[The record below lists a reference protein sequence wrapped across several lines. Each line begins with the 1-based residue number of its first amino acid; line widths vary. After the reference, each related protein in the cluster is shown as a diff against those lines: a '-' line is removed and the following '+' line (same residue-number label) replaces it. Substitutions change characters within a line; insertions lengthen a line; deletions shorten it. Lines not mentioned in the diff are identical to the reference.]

1 MAKFVLRRLMFLP
14 AVLFGVTLLL
24 FGLFH
29 TLSPEM
35 RASLYIKDPRQLDD
49 IDRVIQKYGLKDSF
63 HKQYGRWI
71 KNVTRGDLG
80 YSETAKMPVT
90 QAIRQFFPA
99 TIELAVSAFI
109 PIMIIGIWL
118 GTVSAVRRDQWIDH
132 LSRFFSITGYSL
144 PSFVLGL
151 ILLMLFYGLFPL
163 FPPERYS
170 MASDPIIHSPG
181 FRELT
186 GMLLIDSLLNLKFSV
201 FFDAMRHLVLPA
213 TTLTYISMAL
223 IVRITRSSM
232 LEELSKDYVR
242 TARSKG
248 LAESVIIRKHARR
261 NAWIPVIT
269 ISSILFVGLL
279 RGVIITETVF
289 AFPGVGR
296 WVAQAALQLDI
307 PGVMG
312 VALLTSTLFVLGN
325 LAADVLYA
333 VADPRIRF
341 K

>member
-1 MAKFVLRRLMFLP
+1 MAKFVLRRFAFLP
-14 AVLFGVTLLL
+14 IVLFGVTLLL
-24 FGLFH
+24 FVLFQ

-35 RASLYIKDPRQLDD
+35 RASLYIKDPRQLND
-49 IDRVIQKYGLKDSF
+49 IERVIQKYGLKDPF
-63 HKQYGRWI
+63 HVQYGRWL
-71 KNVTRGDLG
+71 KQVAAGDLG

-90 QAIRQFFPA
+90 QAIIQFFPA
-99 TIELAVSAFI
+99 TFELATSAFI
-109 PIMIIGIWL
+109 PILLIGVWL
-118 GTVSAVRRDQWIDH
+118 GTLSAVRRDQLVDH

-151 ILLMLFYGLFPL
+151 LLLMIFYGMIPL

-181 FRELT
+181 FSEYT

-201 FFDAMRHLVLPA
+201 FVDAVRHLVLPA
-213 TTLTYISMAL
+213 ATLTYISMAL

-248 LAESVIIRKHARR
+248 LPENVVIQKHARR

-289 AFPGVGR
+289 AFPGIGR

-312 VALLTSTLFVLGN
+312 VALLTSCLFVLGN

-333 VADPRIRF
+333 VVDPRIRF

>member
-1 MAKFVLRRLMFLP
+1 MAKFVLRRLAFLP
-14 AVLFGVTLLL
+14 FVLFGVTLLL

-29 TLSPEM
+29 TLSPAM

-49 IDRVIQKYGLKDSF
+49 IDRVIQKYGLNDPF
-63 HKQYGRWI
+63 HVQYGRWL
-71 KNVTRGDLG
+71 KQVARGDLG

-90 QAIRQFFPA
+90 QAITQFFPA
-99 TIELAVSAFI
+99 TLELAVSAFI
-109 PIMIIGIWL
+109 PILLLGVWL
-118 GTVSAVRRDQWIDH
+118 GTASAVNKDKLIDH

-151 ILLMLFYGLFPL
+151 LLLMIFYGIFPL

-170 MASDPIIHSPG
+170 MASDPVIHASG
-181 FRELT
+181 FRSPT
-186 GMLLIDSLLNLKFSV
+186 GMLLLDSLLNLEFSV
-201 FFDAMRHLVLPA
+201 FLDALRHLVLPA
-213 TTLTYISMAL
+213 ATLTYIEMAL

-248 LAESVIIRKHARR
+248 LPENTVIRKHARR

-269 ISSILFVGLL
+269 IASILFVGLL

-289 AFPGVGR
+289 AFPGIGR

-312 VALLTSTLFVLGN
+312 VALLTSSLFVLGN

>member
-1 MAKFVLRRLMFLP
+1 
-14 AVLFGVTLLL
+14 
-24 FGLFH
+24 
-29 TLSPEM
+29 M

-49 IDRVIQKYGLKDSF
+49 IERVITKYGLKDSF
-63 HKQYGRWI
+63 YKQYGRWI
-71 KNVTRGDLG
+71 GNVVKGDLG

-90 QAIRQFFPA
+90 QAIVQFFPA
-99 TIELAVSAFI
+99 TFELAVSAFI
-109 PIMIIGIWL
+109 PILILGVWL
-118 GTVSAVRRDQWIDH
+118 GTLSAVKRDTWIDH
-132 LSRFFSITGYSL
+132 FSRFFSITGYSL

-151 ILLMLFYGLFPL
+151 LLLMIFYGVFPL

-170 MASDPIIHSPG
+170 MASDPIIHAPG
-181 FRELT
+181 FREFT
-186 GMLLIDSLLNLKFSV
+186 GMLLLDSLMNARFSV
-201 FFDAMRHLVLPA
+201 FFDALRHLVLPA
-213 TTLTYISMAL
+213 ATLTFISMAL

-232 LEELSKDYVR
+232 LEELSRDYVR
-242 TARSKG
+242 TARAKG
-248 LAESVIIRKHARR
+248 LPESVVIAKHARR

-289 AFPGVGR
+289 AFPGIGR

-312 VALLTSTLFVLGN
+312 VALLTSSLFVLGN
-325 LAADVLYA
+325 LTADVLYA